1 MRFEE
6 EITTRERLREVIRN
20 RGQRSA
26 AKDIHQLDD
35 ICRRFIAACPFV
47 VVATRGADGRFDL
60 SPKGDPSGFVTVLD
74 DHTLAIPDRLGNG
87 RLDTFENLLVQ
98 PEVGL
103 FFLIPGHADT
113 LRVSGKGR
121 IVRDGAL
128 QASMAVNGKVPNL
141 VLIVD
146 VEQAFM
152 HCPKCV
158 VRSRLWNPE
167 QWPDLAGVPTVADAL
182 LHHTGIP
189 GTLAEVQA
197 TVENDRITRL
207 Y

>member
-1 MRFEE
+1 MQFEE
-6 EITTRERLREVIRN
+6 VITTPERMREFVTT
-20 RGQRSA
+20 RGRRSA
-26 AKDIHQLDD
+26 VKDIDHIDD

-47 VVATRGADGRFDL
+47 VIGSHGADGRFDL
-60 SPKGDPSGFVTVLD
+60 SPKGDPPGFVTVLD

-87 RLDTFENLLVQ
+87 RLDTFENLLVR
-98 PEVGL
+98 PEIGL

-121 IVRDGAL
+121 IVRDRAL
-128 QASMAVNGKVPNL
+128 QDRMAVNGKEPLL

-158 VRSRLWNPE
+158 IRSRLWKPE
-167 QWPDLAGVPTVADAL
+167 EWPDLSDVPTVADAL
-182 LHHTGIP
+182 LMHTGIP
-189 GTLAEVQA
+189 GTLAEIQA
-197 TVENDRITRL
+197 TVENDGITRL